1 MATFPPLRQ
10 LRIKTWTKHIE
21 SGWKP
26 DPAAAEKLDVNE
38 DESSNSLD
46 CLLMEGGFGIAS
58 RHFGYLG
65 ITFSGCGKSIGNC
78 GLILGDAAVSPVLPL
93 PAATTPLFFLSL
105 PLAHVPIETD

>member
-46 CLLMEGGFGIAS
+46 CLLMEGSNPCMPRS
-58 RHFGYLG
+58 RRSTPSALANG
-65 ITFSGCGKSIGNC
+65 
-78 GLILGDAAVSPVLPL
+78 GDELWLLARAAC
-93 PAATTPLFFLSL
+93 
-105 PLAHVPIETD
+105 